1 MKNSKLCLSIY
12 DFVFQKYKV
21 NVIFYPYK
29 LNVELVDIENVKN
42 KLNIILNFSSIDYHR
57 L

>member
-21 NVIFYPYK
+21 SVIFYPYK